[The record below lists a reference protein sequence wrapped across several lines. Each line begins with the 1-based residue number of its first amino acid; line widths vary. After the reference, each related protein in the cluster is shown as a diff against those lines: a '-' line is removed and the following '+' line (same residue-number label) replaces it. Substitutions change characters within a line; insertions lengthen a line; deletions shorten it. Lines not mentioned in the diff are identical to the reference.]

1 MSVLIK
7 RMRKSTAILMAV
19 WVGTFVLYVFVKP
32 TQHETNSTPP
42 IVNTMLSNYL
52 PNTSEHTG
60 R

>member
-19 WVGTFVLYVFVKP
+19 WVATFILYIFVKP
-32 TQHETNSTPP
+32 TEHQTNSTPP

-52 PNTSEHTG
+52 PNTSGHTG

>member
-1 MSVLIK
+1 MSVLIN

-32 TQHETNSTPP
+32 AQHETGSTPP

-52 PNTSEHTG
+52 PNSSEHAG

>member
-1 MSVLIK
+1 
-7 RMRKSTAILMAV
+7 MRKSTAILIAV

-32 TQHETNSTPP
+32 AQHETNSTPP

-52 PNTSEHTG
+52 PNTAEHTG

>member
-1 MSVLIK
+1 
-7 RMRKSTAILMAV
+7 MAV

-32 TQHETNSTPP
+32 AEHTKPNAPQ

-52 PNTSEHTG
+52 PNEAQTPG

>member
-1 MSVLIK
+1 M
-7 RMRKSTAILMAV
+7 RTRKSTAILMAV

-32 TQHETNSTPP
+32 AEHEPRTTPP

-52 PNTSEHTG
+52 PNTSEHPQ

>member
-1 MSVLIK
+1 
-7 RMRKSTAILMAV
+7 MRKSTAILMAV
-19 WVGTFVLYVFVKP
+19 WVATFVLYVFVKP

-52 PNTSEHTG
+52 PNASGHAG